1 MGERAAGHEVDAQVG
16 DGLHVVRVDVAGA
29 FGLRASVDERDGRR
43 HGVVVHVVE
52 HDDVGSGG
60 NRLLDLRERLAL
72 HLDLAYEGG
81 VGARRLDSLAH
92 AARGGDVVVL
102 QQHPVGEVVAV
113 VAPAAAPDGLLLE
126 HAHVR
131 RGLARVHQLGAA
143 ALEQRGNAV
152 RVGGDAAHAL
162 QVVQGHALARQQ
174 HAHIAGHRCKR
185 LACAN
190 VVAVCGQALNARFGV
205 KDGECALEHVKAA
218 QHAIGLR
225 DKVHSGGARVGHDGG
240 SGHVL
245 VGDVLGQRLADERLG
260 HGCQRDGVHA
270 QTTSLE
276 LAVRSVS
283 DGEGFCGQVCGSP
296 CAAPSCVLRSASVQ
310 RRW

>member
-1 MGERAAGHEVDAQVG
+1 MGERAAGHEVDTQVG

-29 FGLRASVDERDGRR
+29 LGLRAPVDERDGRR

-52 HDDVGSGG
+52 HDDVGPGG
-60 NRLLDLRERLAL
+60 DRLLDLRERLAL
-72 HLDLAYEGG
+72 HLDFAHERG
-81 VGARRLDSLAH
+81 VGARCLDGFAH

-131 RGLARVHQLGAA
+131 RGFARVHQLGGA
-143 ALEQRGNAV
+143 ALKQRGHAV

-174 HAHIAGHRCKR
+174 HAHVAGHRRKR

-190 VVAVCGQALNARFGV
+190 AVAVRSEALDARLGV
-205 KDGECALEHVKAA
+205 QDGERALEHVEAA
-218 QHAIGLR
+218 QHAVGLR
-225 DKVHSGGARVGHDGG
+225 DKVHGGGACVGHDGG
-240 SGHVL
+240 GGHVF
-245 VGDVLGQRLADERLG
+245 VGDVLGQRLAG
-260 HGCQRDGVHA
+260 
-270 QTTSLE
+270 
-276 LAVRSVS
+276 
-283 DGEGFCGQVCGSP
+283 
-296 CAAPSCVLRSASVQ
+296 
-310 RRW
+310 